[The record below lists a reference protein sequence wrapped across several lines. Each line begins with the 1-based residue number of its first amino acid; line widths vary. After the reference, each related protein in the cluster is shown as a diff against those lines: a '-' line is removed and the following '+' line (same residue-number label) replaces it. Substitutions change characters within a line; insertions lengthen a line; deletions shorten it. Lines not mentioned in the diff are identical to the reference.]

1 MNSTQY
7 LEALIAESRNAFGA
21 GVQTHH
27 LNHLK
32 ALIEQEKAQPVAPAP
47 SARNEYR

>member
-7 LEALIAESRNAFGA
+7 LNHLIALSRDAYGA

-27 LNHLK
+27 LNTLQ
-32 ALIEQEKAQPVAPAP
+32 ALIEQEKVQPAP
-47 SARNEYR
+47 VVSPRNEYR